1 MKLWFNVCHLQNCW
15 HRVLFKTD
23 APYPLYSGCSSD
35 VSVSANSLLWLVWGQ
50 ASGPEMSVMDL
61 AGECGPHVWLC
72 SELHCVSTHT
82 GWWVGS
88 HIQRNKEECFKP
100 SSPHAEGKY
109 AAFGGNFL
117 LRRGLYL
124 TLIWWLLF
132 YSIFWRFLFMTRVGV

>member
-1 MKLWFNVCHLQNCW
+1 MLAT
-15 HRVLFKTD
+15 FKTFGTE
-23 APYPLYSGCSSD
+23 YYSKLMLLILYLYWGCTSD
-35 VSVSANSLLWLVWGQ
+35 VSVSANSLLWWVWGQ
-50 ASGPEMSVMDL
+50 ESGPEMSVMDL
-61 AGECGPHVWLC
+61 AGGVRASRVIVSSE
-72 SELHCVSTHT
+72 ELHCVSTDSD
-82 GWWVGS
+82 WWVGS

-100 SSPHAEGKY
+100 SSPHEEGKY